1 MTKLEESQA
10 TLLPPE
16 TSSPMYDS
24 VVAQP
29 TATGPSRS
37 QLQEIIAQATQAA
50 AQAAEA
56 AQKEVEE
63 AEKKRLAVEAAKARA
78 KERFKKKKTPKNDAG
93 TRLLKLVGEVVV
105 KHMSRY
111 RDLMNHDTFKKHA
124 KEVRTHM
131 PASID
136 RSPFRRPS

>member
-1 MTKLEESQA
+1 
-10 TLLPPE
+10 
-16 TSSPMYDS
+16 MYDS